1 MVWLTYRLWVDI
13 FWAKTTHRYGM
24 DILRIYLH
32 LIWPVS
38 TVYLPLIQPSSI
50 PLFPR
55 STVTSFNLHRP
66 KAINNAYLSTHSF
79 SLLLAYYPSPSLSLP
94 PLIQSTRSFAKCWQT
109 DDRPTD
115 STMLLQSLL
124 IWSSQSRSPY
134 NSKMILSP
142 NIDQAGSY
150 CLWLVKIHHIKVRW
164 DKGSIEFLT
173 LE

>member
-1 MVWLTYRLWVDI
+1 MVARRLRRGVFPPSVHFKANSTFSTSLRCLVI
-13 FWAKTTHRYGM
+13 TTRVQWHAAR
-24 DILRIYLH
+24 LRIRK
-32 LIWPVS
+32 LI
-38 TVYLPLIQPSSI
+38 THFEKSI
-50 PLFPR
+50 
-55 STVTSFNLHRP
+55 VTSFNLHRP

-79 SLLLAYYPSPSLSLP
+79 SLLVAIRLLLSPLP

-150 CLWLVKIHHIKVRW
+150 CL
-164 DKGSIEFLT
+164 
-173 LE
+173 